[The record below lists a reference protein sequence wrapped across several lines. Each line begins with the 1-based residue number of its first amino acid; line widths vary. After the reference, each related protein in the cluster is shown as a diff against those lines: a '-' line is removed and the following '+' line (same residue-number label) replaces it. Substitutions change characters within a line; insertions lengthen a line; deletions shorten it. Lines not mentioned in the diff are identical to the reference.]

1 MAGSDFRLQVRQPAG
16 EHEILRRYNA
26 TSDSR
31 QGNRLQDMVEGYLV
45 IKRQGYVGGY
55 LLQFSPRF
63 FHAYFT
69 EYKVF
74 F

>member
-1 MAGSDFRLQVRQPAG
+1 M
-16 EHEILRRYNA
+16 
-26 TSDSR
+26 
-31 QGNRLQDMVEGYLV
+31 
-45 IKRQGYVGGY
+45 RQGYAGGY

-74 F
+74 FLILS